1 MKKLFCFTF
10 VNYIL
15 LINNVNASLFYKD
28 ESILDIFNFDSEFWS
43 DFGADGLARYY
54 FLIFLLIIFFWF
66 MNGLSFLEEKIFKK
80 KVFSESTKMKT
91 RKKKKKK
98 KKNTI

>member
-54 FLIFLLIIFFWF
+54 FLIFLLIILFWF

-80 KVFSESTKMKT
+80 KVFSDSAVRKTKKRK
-91 RKKKKKK
+91 RKKNK
-98 KKNTI
+98 I

>member
-1 MKKLFCFTF
+1 MKKLFSIIF

-43 DFGADGLARYY
+43 DFGSDGVARYY
-54 FLIFLLIIFFWF
+54 FLIFLSIVICIFFGRTL
-66 MNGLSFLEEKIFKK
+66 NNLSSIQKAISPPKKIG
-80 KVFSESTKMKT
+80 
-91 RKKKKKK
+91 
-98 KKNTI
+98 NI

>member
-1 MKKLFCFTF
+1 MKKLFSIIF

-43 DFGADGLARYY
+43 DFGSDGVARYY

-66 MNGLSFLEEKIFKK
+66 MNGLSFLEGKIFKK